1 MFLFFLAAIHSI
13 VLQQCSALPRI
24 FGFIFFGSL
33 FWAFCWGISHINLLQ
48 EICQKTLTWQ
58 FCTQRKN
65 IKQNVKFG
73 SHIFYP
79 FPTRNTIKNLTT
91 YNVCNNTEIHIKKRC
106 YTKQIYNISKFSIIL
121 FFCRRKCFFLNK
133 QSLLLSFL

>member
-1 MFLFFLAAIHSI
+1 MSLFFLAAIHTI
-13 VLQQCSALPRI
+13 ALQQCSALPRI
-24 FGFIFFGSL
+24 FGFIFFVSL

-91 YNVCNNTEIHIKKRC
+91 YNVCNNTEIHIKKDVTQNK
-106 YTKQIYNISKFSIIL
+106 YTTSASFQSFSFFLSKEML
-121 FFCRRKCFFLNK
+121 FFF
-133 QSLLLSFL
+133 